1 MARRSFAV
9 LSLASAMVGPAAA
22 STLRIVTYNIDDDTG
37 GGTASN
43 PGSDA
48 RTNMTDLGVILQ
60 AIGNE
65 HLVDGAQPIDVL
77 ALNELHNDGTSIST
91 SLPAIV
97 NVLNGIYG
105 AGTYA
110 YDTYVGTT
118 DGTTLSGN
126 GPNGLIYNTHT
137 VQDLGAVGLTTQ
149 ANGTTALVSGS
160 AAPRQPIRYLLAPV
174 GYGANADFYLYSSHY
189 KSGTDSM
196 NSDQTRRQIEADAIR
211 ANSDA
216 LGSSAHILYTGDF
229 NLNGITTSGKRTEL
243 ASQEPAYLDLTASG
257 NGQAVDPANTPN
269 WDNTSAFTS
278 IMTEAGAD
286 LFGRYDFQL
295 DSNAML
301 NQPGMQLVP
310 NSYTVFG
317 QSSGTVFNDPVDI
330 SSNHALSDLSNQ
342 TQVLSLLS
350 DETDVTDH
358 LPVVADYTTA
368 GISPLPNTWLGGT
381 GNWST
386 AAKWS
391 TLLVPNDPG
400 VEVKIDNSNAT
411 ASIVTLDQSETVEDM
426 TLDANDTLII
436 SSGKTLT
443 IDGPNG
449 SVLTGTLNNS
459 GTLAITGG
467 TTQILAN
474 STQGGTFTVSTGATL
489 KLNGTLGSA
498 SLTSNG
504 STLFAANA
512 STGILARTFS
522 SLSIGTSGAATVAAA
537 TQTAGPAVN
546 PNRTVLVTP
555 NLTVTGAGTLNL
567 NNNDMI
573 VQGVGATGLT
583 TITSEIAHA
592 RNTGSSGIWT
602 GSGITSSS
610 AATVT
615 NNTALA
621 VELNNDGNG
630 NTLFSSFDGQT
641 VTNTDVLVKYTYV
654 GDANMDGVVNGSDYT
669 LIDNSFNSGAPATWR
684 NGDFNYDGKI
694 NGDDYLLIDNA
705 FNSEG
710 SVTFAATPAA
720 PTEMIASNTSQVPEP
735 TTSALLIVSSAGLLA
750 RRRRQAR

>member
-1 MARRSFAV
+1 MA
-9 LSLASAMVGPAAA
+9 GTAAA
-22 STLRIVTYNIDDDTG
+22 TTLRIVTYNIDDDTG
-37 GGTASN
+37 GSDQT
-43 PGSDA
+43 DA

-77 ALNELHNDGTSIST
+77 ALNELHNDGASISS

-97 NVLNGIYG
+97 SVLNGIYG

-137 VQDLGAVGLTTQ
+137 VQDLGAVGLTTE
-149 ANGTTALVSGS
+149 ADGVTPLVSGS

-189 KSGTDSM
+189 KSGSTS
-196 NSDQTRRQIEADAIR
+196 QTRRQLEADAIR

-216 LGSSAHILYTGDF
+216 LGSSAHIIYTGDF
-229 NLNGITTSGKRTEL
+229 NLTGSSTLL
-243 ASQEPAYLDLTASG
+243 ASNEPAYLDLKATG
-257 NGQAVDPANTPN
+257 NGQANDPGSLPN

-278 IMTEAGAD
+278 ILTEAGSS

-295 DSNAML
+295 ASNAML

-310 NSYTVFG
+310 SSYTVFG
-317 QSSGTVFNDPVDI
+317 QSSGTVFNDPVNI

-342 TQVLSLLS
+342 TQVLNLLS

-358 LPVVADYTTA
+358 LPVVADYTTV

-386 AAKWS
+386 TAKWS

-400 VEVKIDNSNAT
+400 VEVKIDNGNAT
-411 ASIVTLDQSETVEDM
+411 ASVVTLDQTETVEDV
-426 TLDANDTLII
+426 TLDTNDKLII

-489 KLNGTLGSA
+489 KFNGTLGSA

-522 SLSIGTSGAATVAAA
+522 SLSIGSAGSVTVTAA
-537 TQTAGPAVN
+537 TQTAGPTVN

-555 NLTVTGAGTLNL
+555 SLTVTGTGTLNL

-573 VQGVGATGLT
+573 VQGVGVTGLAA
-583 TITSEIAHA
+583 ITSQIAHA
-592 RNTGSSGIWT
+592 RNTGSGGLWT
-602 GSGITSSS
+602 GTGITSSS
-610 AATVT
+610 AAVT
-615 NNTALA
+615 ANNTALG
-621 VELNNDGNG
+621 VELNSDGSE
-630 NTLFSSFDGQT
+630 NTLVSNFDGKA
-641 VTNTDVLVKYTYV
+641 VINTDVLVKYTYA
-654 GDANMDGVVNGSDYT
+654 GDANLDGVVNGSDYT
-669 LIDNSFNSGAPATWR
+669 LIDNSFNSSAPATWR

-694 NGDDYLLIDNA
+694 NGDDYILIDNS

-710 SVTFAATPAA
+710 SVTYAAAPVA
-720 PTEMIASNTSQVPEP
+720 PTEMVATNTSQVPEP
-735 TTSALLIVSSAGLLA
+735 ATSVLLIVSSVGLLA
-750 RRRRQAR
+750 RRRRLAR